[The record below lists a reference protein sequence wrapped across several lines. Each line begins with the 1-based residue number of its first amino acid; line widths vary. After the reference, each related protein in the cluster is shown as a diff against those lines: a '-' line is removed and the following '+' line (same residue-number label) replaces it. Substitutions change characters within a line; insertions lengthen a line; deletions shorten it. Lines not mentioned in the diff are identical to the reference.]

1 MENTKREKII
11 EELKKVVDPEL
22 GIDVWTLGLI
32 YEITIVSD
40 AKAHILMTFTSPLCP
55 VGGLII
61 AKVTEA
67 VKDAGFEDVDIE
79 ITFEPAWKPTK
90 ELRAMYGI

>member
-1 MENTKREKII
+1 MKEKII
-11 EELKKVVDPEL
+11 EELKKVIDPEL

-32 YEITIVSD
+32 YEITVISETKV
-40 AKAHILMTFTSPLCP
+40 HILMTFTSPLCP
-55 VGGLII
+55 VGGLIMS
-61 AKVTEA
+61 KVSEA
-67 VKDAGFEDVDIE
+67 VKDAGYTDVDVE